1 MSHQR
6 SETSRPATVRKGG
19 DGRPAESS
27 GPKSLRVLILED
39 RPDDAELMV
48 LELER
53 AGFDLDW
60 QRVETRSDYEA
71 SLNPDLDVILADYS
85 LPQFNALQALILL
98 QDQGLD
104 VPFIVVTGSFEDLAI
119 DCMKQGAS
127 DYLIKDRLGRLG
139 PAVRQA
145 LHAKQLRSEKRRVE
159 QALRASERRFRSVAE
174 TAIAAI
180 AVTDSQG
187 RIEYWNKAA
196 EEMFGYQRAEV
207 LGKALGPMIQSGHPH
222 GDGAEAVALSQDGE
236 FVGKAAELV
245 GVRKGDE
252 LFPVELL
259 LAEWKSEGKQFQ
271 SAIIRDLTEAHKAQE
286 RALRQDRMAAV
297 GQLVAGIAPNFSD
310 ILGAIILHSE
320 IVLGSFELNRRDE
333 ERIRTILKQAER
345 GAFLTRQ
352 ILDFGQRVVMDPQ
365 SVDLVPFM
373 RDFEAA
379 LTPGIQEGVRLSI
392 VTQREHYVVNADAGR
407 LQRVLMNLAQNAQEA
422 MAEGGELRFEL
433 DFLLVTPDDA
443 PPFDELEP
451 GEWIT
456 IRIVDTGIGIEQEN
470 LPHVFEAFFTTKQP
484 GQGVGLG
491 LAQVYEIVKQH
502 GGQIV
507 VKSRRGEGT
516 EFIIYLPTAEQGLKS
531 VQVLDSDARQVGA

>member
-1 MSHQR
+1 MTTPLS
-6 SETSRPATVRKGG
+6 
-19 DGRPAESS
+19 
-27 GPKSLRVLILED
+27 VLILED
-39 RPDDAELMV
+39 RPEDAELMA
-48 LELER
+48 LELGR

-60 QRVETRSDYEA
+60 QRVVRRTEYEA

-98 QDQGLD
+98 QDKGLD
-104 VPFIVVTGSFEDLAI
+104 IPFIVVTGSFEDLAI
-119 DCMKQGAS
+119 NCMKQGAS

-145 LHAKQLRSEKRRVE
+145 LHEKKLRSEKRRVE
-159 QALRASERRFRSVAE
+159 LDLRASERRFRSVAE

-352 ILDFGQRVVMDPQ
+352 ILDFGQRVVMDPR

-373 RDFEAA
+373 RDLETA

-392 VTQREHYVVNADAGR
+392 VTERQHYVVNADPGR
-407 LQRVLMNLAQNAQEA
+407 LQRVLMNLALNAQEA
-422 MAEGGELRFEL
+422 MPEGGELRFEL
-433 DFLLVTPDDA
+433 DSLLVTADDA
-443 PPFDELEP
+443 PPLDELEP
-451 GEWIT
+451 GEWVT
-456 IRIVDTGIGIEQEN
+456 IRIVDTGIGIAQED

-502 GGQIV
+502 GWQIV
-507 VKSRRGEGT
+507 VKNRRIEGA
-516 EFIIYLPTAEQGLKS
+516 EFIIYLPAAEQGLKS
-531 VQVLDSDARQVGA
+531 AQISDSDAGQVEAEQTILVVDDDRSTR